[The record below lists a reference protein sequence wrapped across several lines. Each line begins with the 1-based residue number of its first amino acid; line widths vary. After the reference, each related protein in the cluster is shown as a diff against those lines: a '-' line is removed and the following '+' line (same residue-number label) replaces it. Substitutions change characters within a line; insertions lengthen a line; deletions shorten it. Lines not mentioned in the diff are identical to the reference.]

1 MAGWKRGN
9 IIPLVDPTDEA
20 ALSRPVLAQP
30 VDMTLEQIPLIIGA
44 IISLIGIAICFDS
57 YFPRLIPA
65 FRERR
70 RRTRVELNQKGE
82 FLLGIGAICMGAA
95 VMGRDTWKF
104 ATVSVIAGA
113 LLVVIGGILN
123 RGFVKEM
130 LFFRGASRRK
140 ERDPATDKTEGPP
153 KKMRIR

>member
-1 MAGWKRGN
+1 
-9 IIPLVDPTDEA
+9 
-20 ALSRPVLAQP
+20 
-30 VDMTLEQIPLIIGA
+30 MTLEQIPLIIGA

-70 RRTRVELNQKGE
+70 RRTRAELNQKGE

-104 ATVSVIAGA
+104 TTVSVIAGA
-113 LLVVIGGILN
+113 LLVIIGGILN
-123 RGFVKEM
+123 RAYVMEM

-140 ERDPATDKTEGPP
+140 NRDSPPEDNGPP
-153 KKMRIR
+153 KNLRIR